1 MKRPC
6 PPGPGTVVTVSY
18 QTGAGEHEVAKRL
31 AEILQSAEPKGA
43 VPWTVFDRQLLEEVL
58 KEHHHLPETM
68 AKFMPEDRR
77 LFIEEE
83 MHELLGLHPPAWV
96 MVPYVAETVLHLADA
111 GHVIMVGRGASFIT
125 ARMTNVFHVRLI
137 APLPNR
143 IERVRKVEKL
153 SQKEAAKFIAA
164 KDRGAQP

>member
-1 MKRPC
+1 
-6 PPGPGTVVTVSY
+6 
-18 QTGAGEHEVAKRL
+18 
-31 AEILQSAEPKGA
+31 
-43 VPWTVFDRQLLEEVL
+43 
-58 KEHHHLPETM
+58 M